1 MAVKNY
7 QATVSIKEEVAKSTY
22 LVRFSLPEN
31 ETMDF
36 LPGQFV
42 TIAVAPNARR
52 SYSIA
57 SSPSHNTYVETF
69 ADTFAGGPGS
79 QFFENV
85 KVGDQVSFLA
95 PLGKFVYK
103 SDNKPVYFYAT
114 GTGLTPFLSM
124 ISYALETEGTKRDIF
139 LKQGFRN
146 EENVFAEKILSDL
159 SARFPNFHYEICLSQ
174 PTDEWHGTKGR
185 ITTTID
191 AITDTDIDVYI
202 CGAKQMI
209 TDVETAFKEKGVP
222 PQQIYYEQ
230 FY

>member
-57 SSPSHNTYVETF
+57 SSPSHNTYVETY

-95 PLGKFVYK
+95 HLA
-103 SDNKPVYFYAT
+103 SSSISLITNQSTSMLREQDLRHFY
-114 GTGLTPFLSM
+114 P
-124 ISYALETEGTKRDIF
+124 
-139 LKQGFRN
+139 
-146 EENVFAEKILSDL
+146 
-159 SARFPNFHYEICLSQ
+159 
-174 PTDEWHGTKGR
+174 
-185 ITTTID
+185 
-191 AITDTDIDVYI
+191 
-202 CGAKQMI
+202 
-209 TDVETAFKEKGVP
+209 
-222 PQQIYYEQ
+222 
-230 FY
+230 